1 MEFQLTFSEG
11 RPEVERFNAIQN
23 ETDLNKVLRADV
35 AVLFKHS
42 TRCPISA
49 RAKEEMEEFVRQ
61 HSGVPVYLVDVLAQ
75 RPLSQRVAA
84 DLRIRH
90 ESPQVILIQC
100 GKPIWHAS
108 HRDVTAAALLKMIA
122 SS

>member
-1 MEFQLTFSEG
+1 
-11 RPEVERFNAIQN
+11 VEMFTAVLNDA
-23 ETDLNKVLRADV
+23 DLDEALKAEV

-42 TRCPISA
+42 TRCPISV
-49 RAKEEMEEFVRQ
+49 RAKEEMEGFTRQ

-84 DLRIRH
+84 DVGIRH
-90 ESPQVILIQC
+90 ESPQVIVLQY

-108 HRDVTAAALLKMIA
+108 HRDVTAAAVSRQIT
-122 SS
+122 SSWLRA

>member
-1 MEFQLTFSEG
+1 MEMFK
-11 RPEVERFNAIQN
+11 AILN
-23 ETDLNKVLRADV
+23 EADLDKVLRAEL

-42 TRCPISA
+42 TRCPISV
-49 RAKEEMEEFVRQ
+49 RAKEEMEEFTRQ

-84 DLRIRH
+84 DVGIRH
-90 ESPQVILIQC
+90 ESPQVILLQY

-108 HRDVTAAALLKMIA
+108 HRGVTAAAISKRLP
-122 SS
+122 SR

>member
-1 MEFQLTFSEG
+1 MEMFK
-11 RPEVERFNAIQN
+11 AI
-23 ETDLNKVLRADV
+23 LNDANLEEALKAEV